1 MFMLTHQYKYTLT
14 ELENMIPWERDL
26 YISKVNTWVKEETD
40 KMKQTQMEQESKLNQ
55 MVSKIRQKRKR

>member
-1 MFMLTHQYKYTLT
+1 
-14 ELENMIPWERDL
+14 MIPWERDL

>member
-55 MVSKIRQKRKR
+55 MVSRIKQKRKR

>member
-1 MFMLTHQYKYTLT
+1 MLTHQYKYTLT